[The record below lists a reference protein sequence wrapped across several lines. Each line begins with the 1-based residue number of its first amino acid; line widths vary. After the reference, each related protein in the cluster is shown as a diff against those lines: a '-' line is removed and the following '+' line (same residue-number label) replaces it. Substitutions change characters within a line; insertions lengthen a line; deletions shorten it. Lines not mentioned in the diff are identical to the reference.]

1 MKTKVFFI
9 VLSILSA
16 EILSAQNP
24 KLIDDIYPGSFSS
37 YLGDLVVFNNKL
49 YFSAR
54 DIIHGTELV
63 EFDGTN
69 EPVFYDLVA
78 GEGSSNPK
86 SLCVFNNKLYFSAN
100 DCCHGAELWSFDGI
114 NQPTMEYDILAGR
127 LGSDPGQLI
136 VFKNRLFFLAN
147 DNIYGAELW
156 SYDGTNPP
164 EMVYDIWEGSSYSV
178 PQYLTI
184 LNDKLYF
191 TADNGVDGRQLWEYD
206 GTSIPLEVS
215 NIPGLN
221 PLNLCAFNNEL
232 YFSGQNE
239 QGDEFWNYDGTGQP
253 HLEADIYPGFKTYFD
268 PLSGYYNQRPNSSQ
282 PSSLF
287 VFNDKL
293 FFSACD
299 SIHGCELWA
308 LDELSNLSLIVD
320 INPGDQSSAPSQFS
334 IYNNNLYFSAS
345 DGLHPKLLW
354 VFDGIQN
361 PRIAGDTGNLA
372 TYPHDLTAFNNLLYF
387 SADDYSTFGRE
398 LWAYDELLT
407 NVSDAIVENK
417 IAIFPIPTKDVVNI
431 VLSGFDNKN
440 IILEICNIQGQTLE
454 FLPLNSINLNS
465 LRVDLSNY
473 SNGIYFAKIRN
484 ENFIK
489 VVKVVKN

>member
-1 MKTKVFFI
+1 
-9 VLSILSA
+9 
-16 EILSAQNP
+16 
-24 KLIDDIYPGSFSS
+24 
-37 YLGDLVVFNNKL
+37 
-49 YFSAR
+49 
-54 DIIHGTELV
+54 
-63 EFDGTN
+63 
-69 EPVFYDLVA
+69 
-78 GEGSSNPK
+78 
-86 SLCVFNNKLYFSAN
+86 
-100 DCCHGAELWSFDGI
+100 
-114 NQPTMEYDILAGR
+114 
-127 LGSDPGQLI
+127 
-136 VFKNRLFFLAN
+136 
-147 DNIYGAELW
+147 
-156 SYDGTNPP
+156 
-164 EMVYDIWEGSSYSV
+164 
-178 PQYLTI
+178 
-184 LNDKLYF
+184 
-191 TADNGVDGRQLWEYD
+191 
-206 GTSIPLEVS
+206 
-215 NIPGLN
+215 
-221 PLNLCAFNNEL
+221 
-232 YFSGQNE
+232 
-239 QGDEFWNYDGTGQP
+239 
-253 HLEADIYPGFKTYFD
+253 
-268 PLSGYYNQRPNSSQ
+268 LSGYYNQRPNSSQ

-287 VFNDKL
+287 VFNNKL
-293 FFSACD
+293 FFNACD

-320 INPGDQSSAPSQFS
+320 LNPGDQSSGPSQFS

-372 TYPHDLTAFNNLLYF
+372 TYPCELTAFNNLLYF